1 MQLIEVK
8 SSKEIDQFH
17 KVPFLIYKDNKNWIS
32 HLRQDVEKIFDPEK
46 NKIFKEGGT
55 AIRWILKNSNGELI
69 GRVAAFIN
77 PRVTDTT
84 KFKTGGMGFFECI
97 ENKEAAFLL
106 FDTCKNWLE
115 KDGMEAMDGPIN
127 FGERSMY
134 WGCQISNFE
143 DAPVYQMNYNPTYY
157 ASFFD
162 DYGFGVY
169 FNQYVF
175 WRSVTEPAQDVFHRK
190 YNQLKEDPTFR
201 IADIRGIPL
210 EKVAE
215 DFRIV
220 YNGAWGGHSHFKTMS
235 PDAAQKIMKAL
246 KPIIDPEIIIFAYKN
261 EVPIGFFV
269 NTPELNQIFKYVN
282 GDLNWIGKLKFIY
295 HKWKKTPTRMLGL
308 VFGVT
313 KEWQGKGIEAAMIVF
328 GEKTI
333 GKKGQ
338 YKDTILTWVGDFNPK
353 MIKVA
358 ENLGTTVWRSYKTF
372 RYQFDRN
379 LPFERAP
386 IVSEMKENSQ

>member
-1 MQLIEVK
+1 
-8 SSKEIDQFH
+8 
-17 KVPFLIYKDNKNWIS
+17 
-32 HLRQDVEKIFDPEK
+32 
-46 NKIFKEGGT
+46 
-55 AIRWILKNSNGELI
+55 
-69 GRVAAFIN
+69 
-77 PRVTDTT
+77 
-84 KFKTGGMGFFECI
+84 MGFFECI

-115 KDGMEAMDGPIN
+115 KGGMEAMDGPIN

-157 ASFFD
+157 ASFFE

-261 EVPIGFFV
+261 EVPIGFYV

-282 GDLNWIGKLKFIY
+282 GDLNWIGKLKFLY
-295 HKWKKTPTRMLGL
+295 HKWKKTPTRMLGI

-358 ENLGTTVWRSYKTF
+358 ENLGTSVWRSYKTF
-372 RYQFDRN
+372 RYQFDRS